1 MELYTPTGFHF
12 GDISW
17 KALLP
22 FPSLGDMHCTEH
34 LKSNIEWVDNIQEFG
49 EELLKE
55 ISEARIYQ
63 INITTDDYFLPFR
76 VVDDIKFKTAK

>member
-1 MELYTPTGFHF
+1 MHYT
-12 GDISW
+12 
-17 KALLP
+17 
-22 FPSLGDMHCTEH
+22 EN

-63 INITTDDYFLPFR
+63 INITTDIVGLTFNVSGTIISCFFVSL
-76 VVDDIKFKTAK
+76 VISN

>member
-1 MELYTPTGFHF
+1 
-12 GDISW
+12 
-17 KALLP
+17 
-22 FPSLGDMHCTEH
+22 MHCTEH

>member
-1 MELYTPTGFHF
+1 
-12 GDISW
+12 
-17 KALLP
+17 
-22 FPSLGDMHCTEH
+22 MHCTEN

-63 INITTDDYFLPFR
+63 INITTDIVGLTFNVAGTIISCLF
-76 VVDDIKFKTAK
+76 VSLVISN